1 VPAPRHA
8 LLLTAGLGTRL
19 RPLTEVRA
27 KPAIPVAGEPLV
39 RRIIAWLAANGVTD
53 LVLNLHHLP
62 ETLTASVG
70 DGSDL
75 SARVRY
81 SWEQPA
87 VLGSAGGPRQA
98 LPIIGAETFL
108 IVNGDTLTDIDLGA
122 LAAAH
127 ATSRALV
134 TLALVPNAEPHRYGG
149 VRLDA
154 DGAVTGFA
162 ARGPAALG
170 SYHFIGVQVAAADVF
185 RSVPAGAAVNSI
197 GGLYDEV
204 IAARPG
210 AIRGY
215 VGHARFWDVG
225 TPLDYLKTS
234 AAFSTDPDGTDRGR
248 RVRIDPSARV
258 ARTILWDDVEVGPR
272 AVLEDCIV
280 TDGVQVPADAVYR
293 RAILRRANGDAR
305 ELAASPLSH

>member
-27 KPAIPVAGEPLV
+27 KPAIPVAGVPLV
-39 RRIIAWLAANGVTD
+39 RRIIAWLVANGVTD

-62 ETLTASVG
+62 DTLTARVG

-98 LPIIGAETFL
+98 LPIIGVETFL
-108 IVNGDTLTDIDLGA
+108 IVNGDTLTDVDPGA

-127 ATSRALV
+127 ASSRALV
-134 TLALVPNAEPHRYGG
+134 TLALVPNVEPHRYGG

-162 ARGPAALG
+162 RRGPAALG
-170 SYHFIGVQVAAADVF
+170 SYHFIGVQVASAEVF
-185 RSVPAGAAVNSI
+185 RSLPAGQAVSSI

-204 IAARPG
+204 LAAHPG
-210 AIRGY
+210 AVRGY
-215 VGHARFWDVG
+215 VCRAQFWDVG
-225 TPLDYLKTS
+225 TPLDYVKTS
-234 AAFSTDPDGTDRGR
+234 AAFNADPAGVDRGR
-248 RVRIDPSARV
+248 RVCVDPSARI
-258 ARTILWDDVEVGPR
+258 ARSILWDDVEVGPD
-272 AVLEDCIV
+272 AVVEDCIV
-280 TDGVQVPADAVYR
+280 TDGAHVPAGAVYR
-293 RAILRRANGDAR
+293 RAILRRARANGQ
-305 ELAASPLSH
+305 LAVSPLSN